1 MLVLYFW
8 VIGQARCSVEHTALV
23 GGDHVLDVNEGVI
36 ATMLLEKLERL
47 LDQVAQVLLLALRVV
62 NSVALVEVLLLE
74 EVHDG
79 ENLTVVGHEGLTDG
93 VTAEDERLEDVECRG
108 DNIGI
113 TGVEG
118 GCKREC
124 DKKV

>member
-8 VIGQARCSVEHTALV
+8 VIGRARCSVEHTALV

-36 ATMLLEKLERL
+36 ATMLLEKFERL
-47 LDQVAQVLLLALRVV
+47 LDQVAQVLLFALRVV
-62 NSVALVEVLLLE
+62 NSVALVEVLLFE

-79 ENLTVVGHEGLTDG
+79 ENLTVVGHEGLADG
-93 VTAEDERLEDVECRG
+93 VTAEDERLEDMECRG

-118 GCKREC
+118 SCKREC
-124 DKKV
+124 DKEV